1 MNVVYIAYIN
11 GPKSTPPPNFFAP
24 SQWRESLE
32 QQFLLLPEIADL
44 NAHIGTLR
52 SAQKT
57 AATPRCKPLYASEL
71 HEFKLARQCKWMI
84 YLESAV
90 CKALDEVMRRPA
102 YPPDTL
108 VVAAL
113 PEFFWRDINDN
124 LKHTGLTK
132 GDEIPGYGKPFYA
145 PVFDALSSNAQT
157 LSAAPG
163 AAGVPKTL
171 CELTR
176 KYQNLIVFAG
186 TVWWKKIVNVACG
199 GCGGINEPVCKQYFR
214 QSETMFNTLP
224 AFYQGKRILLWNKQ
238 YVSNIDGL
246 GTLSDGFQKRANR
259 QFEKSAFSAAP
270 KPAVTAPAGSW
281 SVIDLP
287 ATTALSTEPY
297 FQITHADKTITFS
310 VDICLDFV
318 QGYNKSGG
326 KPPAGP
332 MSKDIWRSKAGM
344 PDIQMLIAGG
354 MPINDE
360 NRGNIFASHYLLRC
374 DAICQDKG
382 AFAEVW
388 KPGETAATAALPE
401 PAAGAKPFVASG
413 PYPL

>member
-1 MNVVYIAYIN
+1 MNVAYIAYIN
-11 GPKSTPPPNFFAP
+11 GPKSTPPPNYFAP

-44 NAHIGTLR
+44 NAHIQTLR

-57 AATPRCKPLYASEL
+57 AATPRCKPLHASEL

-90 CKALDEVMRRPA
+90 CKALDEAMRMAA

-132 GDEIPGYGKPFYA
+132 KDGIPGYGKPFYA

-157 LSAAPG
+157 LSAAD
-163 AAGVPKTL
+163 VPKTL
-171 CELTR
+171 CELTW
-176 KYQNLIVFAG
+176 KYPNLIVFAG
-186 TVWWKKIVNVACG
+186 TVWWKKIVNVACN
-199 GCGGINEPVCKQYFR
+199 GCGGISEPVCKQCFK

-224 AFYQGKRILLWNKQ
+224 VFYQGKRILLWNKQ
-238 YVSNIDGL
+238 YVSDIDGL
-246 GTLSDGFQKRANR
+246 GTLSDQFQKRASR

-281 SVIDLP
+281 SVIGLP

-297 FQITHADKTITFS
+297 FQITHAGKKITFS
-310 VDICLDFV
+310 MDICLDFM
-318 QGYNKSGG
+318 QGYDRRGITTT
-326 KPPAGP
+326 AGP
-332 MSKDIWRSKAGM
+332 MSKDIWTSNLHAGM

-354 MPINDE
+354 MPINKK
-360 NRGNIFASHYLLRC
+360 NSGNIFASHYLLRC

-388 KPGETAATAALPE
+388 EPGKTAPTAALPE
-401 PAAGAKPFVASG
+401 PAAGANPFMASD